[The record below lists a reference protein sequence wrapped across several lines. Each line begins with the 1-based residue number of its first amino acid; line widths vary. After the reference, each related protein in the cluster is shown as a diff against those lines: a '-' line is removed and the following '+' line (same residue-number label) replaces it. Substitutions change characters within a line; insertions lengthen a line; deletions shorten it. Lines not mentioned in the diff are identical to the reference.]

1 MSQEKQAENRA
12 EERAVFFDRDGTLI
26 IDEPYNGDPGKVR
39 LYPGV
44 RQGLDELKQAGWRI
58 IIVTNQSG
66 IGRGKITEEQYQAV
80 NAEFVRQC
88 GGEQIIDAVFHAPD
102 HPNQAG
108 PRRKPGIG
116 MFQEAATLLPI
127 DFSRSWTVGDKP
139 SDIAAGRAAGTRTI
153 RVLNEPVTQHKSSS
167 SPADLVVP
175 HITDAL
181 KHLLDHS

>member
-1 MSQEKQAENRA
+1 MSHQKQAESKPGD
-12 EERAVFFDRDGTLI
+12 RAVFFDRDGTLI

-44 RQGLDELKQAGWRI
+44 RDGLAALKKSGWRV

-66 IGRGKITEEQYQAV
+66 IGRGKITEEQYRAV

-88 GGEQIIDAVFHAPD
+88 GGEQIIDAVLHAPD
-102 HPNQAG
+102 TPDDPS

-116 MFQEAATLLPI
+116 LFQDAASLLPI

-153 RVLNEPVTQHKSSS
+153 RVLNAPVTRHKSSS

-175 HITDAL
+175 HIADAL
-181 KHLLDHS
+181 KHLLDLS